1 MPVSAKKSQENSQRR
16 EREAA
21 RIRLKKMKNTAGMKS
36 NFESFRELEKLAG
49 SSLFSS
55 FLFLGGQEKPRVVS
69 VASRGSCF
77 WNPLAKFG
85 LRLKDDNDDDDGN
98 NDDDVIGNGDRLE
111 TSCRVYTDIDNKE
124 SKKQKNHMD
133 IKNEEKSRKR
143 KNHTRIDNKE
153 ESKKR
158 KNHMDIENGESKK
171 QKNHMNIEN
180 GESKKRIGSLDYAND
195 YKALHAA
202 MLRKRYSKIIYKA
215 QQKTLFC

>member
-1 MPVSAKKSQENSQRR
+1 MPVSAKKSQENSLRR
-16 EREAA
+16 EREVAQ
-21 RIRLKKMKNTAGMKS
+21 IRLKKMENTA
-36 NFESFRELEKLAG
+36 
-49 SSLFSS
+49 
-55 FLFLGGQEKPRVVS
+55 GQEKPRVVS

-85 LRLKDDNDDDDGN
+85 LRLKDDNDDDDSN

-143 KNHTRIDNKE
+143 KNHTRI
-153 ESKKR
+153 
-158 KNHMDIENGESKK
+158 NHMDIENGESKK
-171 QKNHMNIEN
+171 RKNHMNIEN